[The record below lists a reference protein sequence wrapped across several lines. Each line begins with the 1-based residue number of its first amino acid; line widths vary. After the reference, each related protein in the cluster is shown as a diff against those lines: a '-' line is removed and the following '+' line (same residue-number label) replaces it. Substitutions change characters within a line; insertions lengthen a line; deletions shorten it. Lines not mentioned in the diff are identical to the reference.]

1 MRVTS
6 TSIVWVEYWMSAS
19 QWVYGYVLTLLDRYF
34 DGVELPALHVQLA
47 CRSGLLSELRLLLC
61 QLRSFI
67 SYSNEDMDMFS
78 SSLQSQM
85 LPRTFFCAT
94 DSLCALLCVNVSSY
108 SLGSWQCLGLDLVLC
123 RQQQLLCGPVD

>member
-19 QWVYGYVLTLLDRYF
+19 QWVYGYVLILLDRYF
-34 DGVELPALHVQLA
+34 DGVELPASHVQLA
-47 CRSGLLSELRLLLC
+47 YRSGLFSELRLLLC

-67 SYSNEDMDMFS
+67 SYSNEDMDLFS
-78 SSLQSQM
+78 SSLQSEM
-85 LPRTFFCAT
+85 LPRKYFCAA
-94 DSLCALLCVNVSSY
+94 DSRCPLLRVNVSSY

-123 RQQQLLCGPVD
+123 RQQQLLCSPMD